1 MDSFPLSVDIILS
14 IPEFLVWVHEKEHS
28 VRRLKKEQGDRRCL
42 GVSFRPVDIIFG

>member
-28 VRRLKKEQGDRRCL
+28 VRRLKSKVIE
-42 GVSFRPVDIIFG
+42 GVLEFPYFRPVDIIFG